1 MARKERS
8 KAPDISGLRQL
19 TIYGESMNKV
29 KQWDINDAR
38 AASVHKKL
46 GEMIAL
52 DCQPLT
58 IVEDIGFNSF
68 VKEFEPRYTCMSSL
82 VENIFQIM

>member
-1 MARKERS
+1 MV
-8 KAPDISGLRQL
+8 KAWTKLSSG
-19 TIYGESMNKV
+19 
-29 KQWDINDAR
+29 AR
-38 AASVHKKL
+38 AALVHKKL

-68 VKEFEPRYTCMSSL
+68 VKELEP
-82 VENIFQIM
+82 